1 MKTILVPVD
10 FSLTTDRVVAEAS
23 TLARALQARII
34 FVTAVQPPNL
44 AQYGNIVD
52 AKEILRIAEE
62 TTSNYLQELKDA
74 VAAKGI
80 SVETIRLDGPPVQ
93 AIIKKA
99 ERLKPDLIVMGSHG
113 HTALFD
119 LLVGSTTHGVLK
131 RAHCP
136 VVVVPSTNETK

>member
-62 TTSNYLQELKDA
+62 TTSNYLQE
-74 VAAKGI
+74 
-80 SVETIRLDGPPVQ
+80 
-93 AIIKKA
+93 
-99 ERLKPDLIVMGSHG
+99 
-113 HTALFD
+113 
-119 LLVGSTTHGVLK
+119 
-131 RAHCP
+131 
-136 VVVVPSTNETK
+136 